1 MDITQITDSLYIS
14 AWPWP
19 RDARSLGDMNIR
31 IILSMH
37 WWKPSGKLNR
47 PPLRLLWLPT
57 IDHPLTPMP
66 LGVLL
71 RGVKA
76 ALPVIQSGGA
86 ALSHCRKGV
95 HRSVA
100 MACSILIAQGY
111 SADDAMH
118 LTKSRRPAAD
128 PYADYIQARIR
139 LFEQAWLAQ
148 EMAA

>member
-1 MDITQITDSLYIS
+1 MTTLDITPITEQLYIS

-19 RDARSLGDMNIR
+19 RHARQLEDLNIR

-37 WWKPSGKLNR
+37 WWKPSGRLNR
-47 PPLRLLWLPT
+47 LPLRLLWLPT

-66 LGVLL
+66 LGTLL
-71 RGVKA
+71 HGVKA

-100 MACSILIAQGY
+100 MACCILIAQGY
-111 SADDAMH
+111 SADEAMH
-118 LTKSRRPAAD
+118 LAKSRRPAAD
-128 PYADYIQARIR
+128 PNADYIQARIR
-139 LFEQAWLAQ
+139 RFEANWRAS
-148 EMAA
+148 